1 MLTRFPKSKRDAVWV
16 NENIDPKSSIYK
28 KQLIVLNN
36 EGNYCYQ
43 CFYLIGVVTHDQKT
57 DYSLQLDL
65 MDADFAN
72 AQILKLGELYTTTFK
87 KDELDQKRVYRFMID
102 EISPIQFIQSAK
114 NARIRTVVS
123 FFESG

>member
-1 MLTRFPKSKRDAVWV
+1 
-16 NENIDPKSSIYK
+16 
-28 KQLIVLNN
+28 
-36 EGNYCYQ
+36 
-43 CFYLIGVVTHDQKT
+43 
-57 DYSLQLDL
+57 

-102 EISPIQFIQSAK
+102 EISPIQFIQTAK